1 MFSLE
6 QMAEN
11 INALEGGN
19 VYPISLVRRQDQKW
33 AIVAEVANTHILV
46 IQGTSVESPKAEFF
60 GYLSLS
66 DSQTL
71 KVLQVIAIGD
81 NLQLLLKSD

>member
-1 MFSLE
+1 MVSELHVRE
-6 QMAEN
+6 
-11 INALEGGN
+11 
-19 VYPISLVRRQDQKW
+19 RRQDQKW
-33 AIVAEVANTHILV
+33 AIVSEVANTHILV
-46 IQGTSVESPKAEFF
+46 IQGTSLEEPNAEYF